1 MQEAHD
7 YLILQQ
13 ALCFDERNA
22 VEKAY
27 AMTFEQSYQLYSR
40 DVWRYAYFL
49 CSDNSLADDITS
61 ESFVRL
67 WSTSRDLRGLTLRS
81 YLFTIARNVYIDMK
95 RKQVVTLELDEQI
108 SAYSEPAEE
117 RIHNSI
123 RMKKFLGLVQQLD
136 PDDRAALLM
145 RTQDE
150 MSFAEIGKKLG
161 IRPEAAKMRV
171 HRAKRRLME
180 MI

>member
-7 YLILQQ
+7 YVMLQQ

-49 CSDNSLADDITS
+49 CGDNALADDITS

-81 YLFTIARNVYIDMK
+81 YLFTIVRNLYIDMK
-95 RKQVVTLELDEQI
+95 RKQVVTLELDEHLT
-108 SAYSEPAEE
+108 AYSEPVEE
-117 RIHNSI
+117 NIHNSI
-123 RMKKFLGLVQQLD
+123 RMKKFLELIKQLD
-136 PDDRAALLM
+136 ADDRTALLM

-150 MSFAEIGKKLG
+150 MSFAEIGEKLG

-171 HRAKRRLME
+171 HRAKKRLME

>member
-1 MQEAHD
+1 MH
-7 YLILQQ
+7 L
-13 ALCFDERNA
+13 
-22 VEKAY
+22 
-27 AMTFEQSYQLYSR
+27 FELLLSYIVLSQPLRQRIPARQSHPGGKDTR
-40 DVWRYAYFL
+40 
-49 CSDNSLADDITS
+49 
-61 ESFVRL
+61 
-67 WSTSRDLRGLTLRS
+67 
-81 YLFTIARNVYIDMK
+81 
-95 RKQVVTLELDEQI
+95 LELDEQI